1 MQGLL
6 ERPVFT
12 VARHG
17 AAQMSGDF
25 DFTPRLGKVRDLG
38 NGSGRSARS
47 KITRAAARL
56 NRGPRKPGFTGARIG
71 RGSAVKF
78 ASSSLPRFRMRRVVV
93 KVHIAR
99 ARGKSGAGAFRAHLS
114 YLQRDGVDRD
124 GAGGDVYTR
133 EGRDV
138 DRTCFLRDSQSDRHQ
153 FRVIISPEDGHAFED
168 LKSNT
173 RALMAQMESDLGQKL
188 DWVAVDHHN
197 TGHPHTHI
205 VIRGRDSRGRDLI
218 IARNY
223 LTQGLRQRAEELA
236 TRTLGPRRDLEI
248 IRAQQSEVSH
258 DRFTTLD
265 RKLAELERDH
275 RIVIE
280 PASGTRK
287 RFDRNLRLRRLA
299 HLQKLHLAKPVGPQQ
314 WRMKQGWDE
323 TLKSMG
329 RRGDVIR
336 SLSAEHSA
344 QIEMNAL
351 KFWND
356 KTRQEPALLGEVLTS
371 GPDDELRDR
380 RFLIVRD
387 FEGKNWHVQ
396 GGEDLSLPQGA
407 IIKVQDRAG
416 EPRPADRTI
425 DKIAERNGGFY
436 STDLHASYDPAS
448 TSAYREAHKRRLETL
463 RRAGHV
469 ERHSDGTWDIPDD
482 YLKRAAAFERARG
495 GPQIAVK
502 SWLSIADQIESR
514 GPVWLDS
521 ANEDRSPVLEAAIKQ
536 RHLVLKAR
544 GSPDKKT
551 MAHAELRAAA
561 EAHALKTGEVY
572 QPLSTGDQFRGRYK
586 GHLDLGQGRMAL
598 LNNGKEF
605 TLVPWRRDLAQLRG
619 RDLSIQRT
627 RSGINFSMGH
637 DRSRG
642 LSR

>member
-1 MQGLL
+1 M
-6 ERPVFT
+6 
-12 VARHG
+12 
-17 AAQMSGDF
+17 
-25 DFTPRLGKVRDLG
+25 
-38 NGSGRSARS
+38 
-47 KITRAAARL
+47 
-56 NRGPRKPGFTGARIG
+56 
-71 RGSAVKF
+71 
-78 ASSSLPRFRMRRVVV
+78 
-93 KVHIAR
+93 
-99 ARGKSGAGAFRAHLS
+99 
-114 YLQRDGVDRD
+114 
-124 GAGGDVYTR
+124 
-133 EGRDV
+133 
-138 DRTCFLRDSQSDRHQ
+138 
-153 FRVIISPEDGHAFED
+153 SPEDGHAFEN

-223 LTQGLRQRAEELA
+223 LTQGLRKRAEELA

-248 IRAQQSEVSH
+248 IRAQQSEVSQ
-258 DRFTTLD
+258 DRFTSLD
-265 RKLAELERDH
+265 RKLAELERAH

-280 PASGTRK
+280 PASGTPE

-323 TLKSMG
+323 SLKSMG

-344 QIEMNAL
+344 QIEKNAL
-351 KFWND
+351 EFWND
-356 KTRQEPALLGEVLTS
+356 KTRQEPALLGEVLIS

-387 FEGKNWHVQ
+387 FEGGHWHVQ
-396 GGEDLSLPQGA
+396 GGEDRSLPEGA
-407 IIKVQDRAG
+407 IIEVQDRAG

-425 DKIAERNGGFY
+425 AQIAERNGGFY
-436 STDLHASYDPAS
+436 SADLHASYDPAS
-448 TSAYREAHKRRLETL
+448 TAAYREAHKRRLETL

-469 ERHSDGTWDIPDD
+469 ERDADGAWDIPDD
-482 YLKRAAAFERARG
+482 YLNRAAAFERARG

-514 GPVWLDS
+514 GPVWLDGV
-521 ANEDRSPVLEAAIKQ
+521 NENRSPVLEAAIKK

-544 GSPDKKT
+544 GSPDMKT
-551 MAHAELRAAA
+551 MAHAELNAAA

-586 GHLDLGQGRMAL
+586 GYVDLGQGRMAL
-598 LNNGKEF
+598 LANGKEF
-605 TLVPWRRDLAQLRG
+605 TLVPWRRDLNHLRG
-619 RDLSIQRT
+619 RNLSIQRT
-627 RSGINFSMGH
+627 RSGIVFSMGR